1 MLRKVDVRT
10 RSNRPNES
18 VKQIS
23 IRSFLDTWEQFPRM
37 ETRFDDIQ
45 EEEWDRWRCL
55 LRPDI
60 ISCRGYYRRRARKST
75 WRRTKGTLNAL
86 VTSTPRRR
94 GVFTL
99 PFFSSPS
106 EYRTRSIERKKK
118 VGEKKIQNWRGS
130 RGISPRNIANIQ
142 IFRGQHEILIFL
154 WKNAPLTFCT
164 PSLFRSK
171 QQFKIRSMEFLTANL

>member
-118 VGEKKIQNWRGS
+118 SWREENSKLEGEQGNFTAKYREYPNISRSTRNINFSLKERAFNPLHSKLISLEAAIQNTFD
-130 RGISPRNIANIQ
+130 GISY
-142 IFRGQHEILIFL
+142 
-154 WKNAPLTFCT
+154 
-164 PSLFRSK
+164 S
-171 QQFKIRSMEFLTANL
+171 